1 MVRVK
6 VSSKYQIVI
15 PREVREAIGIYKG
28 QMVSVIPMGNVIEIV
43 PDRDIS
49 EMEGIFSDLT
59 LDGIR
64 EEPESSTP

>member
-1 MVRVK
+1 MAQVK

-15 PREVREAIGIYKG
+15 PREVREALRIRKG
-28 QMVSVIPMGNVIEIV
+28 QMVSVVPIGNVIEIV

-49 EMEGIFSDLT
+49 EMEGIFPSLS

-64 EEPESSTP
+64 EERDRG